1 MNSLLRVGFCVSGE
15 GRLFQA
21 AVLNAAAL
29 GLYPALAV
37 LEHKASPRLEAFCEC
52 HQVPV
57 VRLPRVRRPELD
69 DAIASAC
76 IRPDL
81 DLLSLTFDK
90 ILPASVIRRYPDR
103 VVNVHPALLPAFA
116 GMDGLGQAERAGV
129 RFAGATIHLADELVD
144 HGPII
149 AQCLV
154 GLRRDESAAGAGDRI
169 FPLLR
174 PLYLQVLAWFAEG
187 RIEKDAEGRIW
198 VAGATYGELPSS
210 PSVEREFR
218 A

>member
-1 MNSLLRVGFCVSGE
+1 MNPLLRVGFCVSGE

-21 AVLNAAAL
+21 AVLAAERI
-29 GLYPALAV
+29 GIQPVMAV
-37 LEHKASPRLEAFCEC
+37 LEHKASPRLDEFCEL
-52 HQVPV
+52 HRVPV
-57 VRLPRVRRPELD
+57 VRLPRVKRPELD
-69 DAIASAC
+69 DAMAAAC
-76 IRPDL
+76 IRPDV

-129 RFAGATIHLADELVD
+129 RFAGATVHLADELVD

-149 AQCLV
+149 AQCVV
-154 GLRRDESAAGAGDRI
+154 GLRKGETATGAGDRL

-174 PLYLQVLAWFAEG
+174 PMYLQVLAWFAEG
-187 RIEKDAEGRIW
+187 RIERDDLGRVW
-198 VAGATYGELPSS
+198 VTGATYGDLPVS
-210 PSVEREFR
+210 PSVERDYL